1 MRSSLASA
9 LGIALFL
16 TLTPLNAQQT
26 VRSRDL
32 ELHLTADGGI
42 TGLAVYGRAW
52 PLVEGAP
59 SGLLLRD
66 AAADGEFVRAG
77 GTLTPVEG
85 GVRQSGIN
93 ADLGLDFE
101 ATYRPRAG
109 AIEVAGFIHDPSGRD
124 RAITVRFSLPVD
136 AVGGTWW
143 NDLLKRETIAGAVY
157 QSVRGTGVGA
167 TGSTSAYPWGAVSAE
182 LGEICLGIPMDRFVV
197 HRISYD
203 GQARVFN
210 LDFDFGL
217 SPLTKAFP
225 SRADFSF
232 VIYAADPAWGFR
244 SATAGYYRLF
254 PDAFIRRSEKE
265 GLWMPFTDISKV
277 ENPEDFNFAYQEGA
291 PNIPWD
297 DAHDILSFRYI
308 SPHWGM
314 LWMPQRHEKPTPEFI
329 EQKLAEDLNSGD
341 AAVRKRAQ
349 LIINSGAKNAQGKY
363 HYTIGQAHW
372 APHDTGELGWYAM
385 YPANADPDL
394 AQLGN
399 GPTTG
404 SDTMAT
410 VEREVE
416 RYSKPGA
423 FLDGFYFDGVDERPL
438 DNYATEH
445 FQFAEAPL
453 TFATDTE
460 RPILC
465 GAFSSYKFLK
475 RVAEKMRADGRF
487 VIANGVPSQ
496 FPFSAAFLDAGGAER
511 EPSIESRPV
520 GMEYLTYARTL
531 MYRKPVLILYKP
543 RLEERLDRDLSPYLV
558 DYMHECLPY
567 AAEPSMFMIFSNTDP
582 AFYHRFWERPDW
594 YNRYRPIFID
604 YVPVVKRLALAG
616 WEPIPYATASD
627 PSIVVERF
635 GSYNL
640 HIVAYNPAREGDARS
655 FDLDVNT
662 IPPAVPDDG
671 KPRAG
676 SFPLRSIACA
686 VNLIDGTAVATE
698 QRPDGGVR
706 VHLTLPPRRAAVLA
720 FAPFSRELAGFDLG
734 EAAHYVAIAEGRLKD
749 MQDPRGDTNFEI
761 DPGDTG
767 TPLGFI
773 KYTEGDVTLSSD
785 QAVCHSAPRATR
797 AVLTGKARAVQST
810 VLPVQPGRAYR
821 FSMWGRAEFPTT
833 GSLHFYVRW
842 RDGAGKDLGGPVNSA
857 AIAETS
863 DWRELT
869 LDTTAP
875 DGAATA
881 MLALVGTRSGEG
893 AATVWFDDPAA
904 AEVGEQAR
912 VLLPV
917 PPVVPTAAAERLATA
932 LKQRAEQVQVLVAE
946 SARIGGEAP
955 RPAVPGPAVTG
966 DGAKLCSQ
974 VLETAQQVTAQAEQ
988 VRTETPELGGVAA
1001 ALDVCSMRLR
1011 RAGGILAG
1019 WRMEVTGGGL
1029 VARGEQPRFE
1039 VRIHAGAVALHNVGI
1054 QAPAEEPVTAPAIS
1068 PTEPFSLEPGES
1080 RLVQFSL
1087 PGTGEGGHAV
1097 VIAGAEVAG
1106 GGVLNLRREVS
1117 YSIVSP
1123 CETTLADL
1131 GPAEDGRV
1139 QNLLLTARNTRRER
1153 PLAIRVSVTPPR
1165 DCTASVTE
1173 QTAEIKPGA
1182 ELAVPITLTAA
1193 ADAESGWREA
1203 TVRVTWEGGQQSHHK
1218 AWLYLPGSAN
1228 LLSTP
1233 GFEQTLNDR
1242 AAGWAPYGTAGGYAL
1257 DTQTTHSGQAAI
1269 RATGEMAG
1277 ASQRIVLD
1285 QTVARPLVLRG
1296 WSRYQPPQAAEVATI
1311 GMTEQAPTATQ
1322 AARTPNYSLYVD
1334 LHYVGGGALYGQVA
1348 TFDKGVD
1355 GWQFSERIISVPKP
1369 IKDVTLYLLFR
1380 DQSGTAW
1387 FDDVFLAE
1395 AEPNLALQPG
1405 VSVTTDSTYNNY
1417 TPAPLID
1424 GVTDT
1429 TNVPWDKAAW
1439 ASEDAKGEHWVELS
1453 FPQEVTARTVLV
1465 HWAVDMGATWTAR
1478 DYAIQAFVN
1487 GAWQDVASVSGQQP
1501 RNLSVAAFSPV
1512 RASRLR
1518 VVQRDGGGN
1527 AARPNI
1533 MWLREIEVY

>member
-1 MRSSLASA
+1 MRSSLAFA
-9 LGIALFL
+9 LGTALFL
-16 TLTPLNAQQT
+16 SLTPLNAQQT
-26 VRSRDL
+26 VHSRDL
-32 ELHLTADGGI
+32 ELHLAPDGGI

-52 PLVEGAP
+52 PLADAVP

-85 GVRQSGIN
+85 GVRQSGTN

-101 ATYRPRAG
+101 AAYRPRAG

-157 QSVRGTGVGA
+157 QNVRGTGVGA

-182 LGEICLGIPMDRFVV
+182 PGEICLGIPMDRFVV

-277 ENPEDFNFAYQEGA
+277 EDHEDFNFAYQEGA

-297 DAHDILSFRYI
+297 DAHGILSFRYI

-314 LWMPQRHEKPTPEFI
+314 LWMPQRQDKPTPEFI
-329 EQKLAEDLNSGD
+329 EQKLAEDLNSED
-341 AAVRKRAQ
+341 VAVRKRAQ
-349 LIINSGAKNAQGKY
+349 LITNSGAKNAQGKY

-410 VEREVE
+410 VERELE

-453 TFATDTE
+453 TFATDTK
-460 RPILC
+460 RPIMC

-475 RVAEKMRADGRF
+475 RVAEKMRTDGRF

-543 RLEERLDRDLSPYLV
+543 RLEERFDRDLSPYLV

-616 WEPIPYATASD
+616 WEPVTYARASD

-655 FDLDVNT
+655 FDLDVHRPS
-662 IPPAVPDDG
+662 PPVPDDG
-671 KPRAG
+671 KPVAG
-676 SFPLRSIACA
+676 SFTFRSIACA
-686 VNLIDGTAVATE
+686 VDLIDGTAVPTE

-720 FAPFSRELAGFDLG
+720 FAPLPQHLTVLDLE
-734 EAAHYVAIAEGRLKD
+734 EAARYAAVAGDRLRD
-749 MQDPRGDTNFEI
+749 RMDPQGDTNFEI

-767 TPLGFI
+767 TPLGFT

-785 QAVCHSAPRATR
+785 QTVCHSAPRATR

-842 RDGAGKDLGGPVNSA
+842 RDGAGKDLGGPVNSD
-857 AIAETS
+857 AISETS
-863 DWRELT
+863 DWRKLA
-869 LDTTAP
+869 LDATAP
-875 DGAATA
+875 DGAAAA
-881 MLALVGTRSGEG
+881 MLALVGTRTGEG
-893 AATVWFDDPAA
+893 AATVWFDGPAA
-904 AEVGEQAR
+904 AEGGEQAT

-917 PPVVPTAAAERLATA
+917 PPVVPSAAAERLATA
-932 LKQRAEQVQVLVAE
+932 LKQRAEQVQALAAE
-946 SARIGGEAP
+946 
-955 RPAVPGPAVTG
+955 GPDTN
-966 DGAKLCSQ
+966 DGAKLCSRLIDVAEQ
-974 VLETAQQVTAQAEQ
+974 VGNQAEQ
-988 VRTETPELGGVAA
+988 VRAETPNLGGVAG
-1001 ALDVCSMRLR
+1001 ALDVCAMRLR

-1029 VARGEQPRFE
+1029 VARGEQPRVD
-1039 VRIHAGAVALHNVGI
+1039 VRIHAGQVALSNVRVETPP
-1054 QAPAEEPVTAPAIS
+1054 QTPDTTLPPLPKET
-1068 PTEPFSLEPGES
+1068 FSLAPGQS

-1087 PGTGEGGHAV
+1087 PPSETGGHAA
-1097 VIAGAEVAG
+1097 VIATADVAG
-1106 GGVLNLRREVS
+1106 GGRLSLRREVS
-1117 YSIVSP
+1117 YNIVSP
-1123 CETTLADL
+1123 CETTLTDL

-1153 PLAIRVSVTPPR
+1153 PLTVQVNVTPPR
-1165 DCTASVTE
+1165 GCAPSVTE
-1173 QTAEIKPGA
+1173 HAAQINPGA

-1203 TVRVTWEGGQQSHHK
+1203 TIRVTWEGGEQSHHK

-1296 WSRYQPPQAAEVATI
+1296 WSRHQPPQAAEVATI
-1311 GMTEQAPTATQ
+1311 GMTEQAPTAAQ
-1322 AARTPNYSLYVD
+1322 AARTPNYSLYAD

-1348 TFDKGVD
+1348 TFDKGTTD
-1355 GWQFSERIISVPKP
+1355 WQFSERIISAPKP

-1380 DQSGTAW
+1380 DQPGTAW
-1387 FDDVFLAE
+1387 FDDIFLAE
-1395 AEPNLALQPG
+1395 AEPNLAVQPG
-1405 VSVTTDSTYNNY
+1405 VNVTTDSTYNNY

-1429 TNVPWDKAAW
+1429 ANVPWDKAAW
-1439 ASEDAKGEHWVELS
+1439 ASEDTKGEHWVELT

-1465 HWAVDMGATWTAR
+1465 YWAVDTGATWTAR
-1478 DYAIQAFVN
+1478 DYAIQAFIN
-1487 GAWQDVASVSGQQP
+1487 GAWEDVAAVTGQQP
-1501 RNLSVAAFSPV
+1501 RNFSVAAFAPV
-1512 RASRLR
+1512 QTSRLR
-1518 VVQRDGGGN
+1518 VVQRDAGGN